1 MRAKI
6 GFLPITHNS
15 IPTIQKCSWC
25 SEKFQILALLLNY
38 YTIKHLLKGM
48 CY

>member
-1 MRAKI
+1 M
-6 GFLPITHNS
+6 PNTHNLL
-15 IPTIQKCSWC
+15 PTIQKEVYFS
-25 SEKFQILALLLNY
+25 KKNQILALLLNY